1 MAVDLLS
8 GSLGTC
14 QYVSADLVLTRL
26 FLSAVSLECT
36 ILGCCVT
43 ESHSNR
49 RFLLLLFS
57 MLAFHQMACENTCWL
72 SIVISTSSK
81 FFRIGFRNSL
91 GLSNCYERMVRC
103 MFMFFGAFGL
113 TTLSNTKMSGRNTF
127 FVLHIDLW
135 FSSDWPLNVR
145 VRKVDPD
152 TAESLARSST
162 VIPLKRPLVTAVQ
175 NMNHW
180 IRLSRISRSP
190 GL

>member
-81 FFRIGFRNSL
+81 FFRIWFRNSL
-91 GLSNCYERMVRC
+91 GLSNCYERMVPC
-103 MFMFFGAFGL
+103 MFFGAFGL
-113 TTLSNTKMSGRNTF
+113 TSLSNTKMSGIGTPSSYT
-127 FVLHIDLW
+127 LTSDLVQTGHSMVRSEELTQTQLSPGLGAHYSH
-135 FSSDWPLNVR
+135 SS
-145 VRKVDPD
+145 
-152 TAESLARSST
+152 
-162 VIPLKRPLVTAVQ
+162 LKRRLVIAVQ
-175 NMNHW
+175 NLNHW
-180 IRLSRISRSP
+180 IRLSRTFMSP